1 MGKTV
6 TSYPP
11 TRGENSLE
19 SIKETELPL
28 KVYLWSAYG
37 ENESGKGRSR
47 RQPPSDVSPGSRL
60 QRARAVPSGQQTL
73 KRCFPHQVTRPAGQ
87 LTSVCCDDNTKT
99 GRGGG
104 TGWLQAQ
111 LCQEFL
117 VLSGV
122 SHFPPGASDPLCQ
135 HEENQCSS
143 PSD

>member
-99 GRGGG
+99 GRGGARG
-104 TGWLQAQ
+104 G
-111 LCQEFL
+111 CK
-117 VLSGV
+117 
-122 SHFPPGASDPLCQ
+122 P
-135 HEENQCSS
+135 SS
-143 PSD
+143 AKNSWCYLG